1 MRSRRAWQLAASFA
15 AAVLLLGVIM
25 ASWQG
30 GSPAPVAAEMP
41 ADPAAPVPAAMREPD
56 DDPGSP
62 PATTEAADS
71 RPDVARLFA
80 LDAAGRLVIDADTG
94 MALEA
99 LIGDM
104 PEQPSPLDVRRTE
117 DALRKG
123 LPAREAARAIGLL
136 RSYRAYV
143 AEVESQVAPGGIPQ
157 SLDEVD
163 ALFDRMTALRLRHFD
178 RATAE
183 ALFGTH
189 DAYARYTMQTT
200 FIEQDGSLSGPVKQ
214 DRLDRLRA
222 QLPEE
227 VKAMIPLLSPE
238 MEQVEREVARMRRE
252 GATDE
257 QVEAFRHR
265 QALPRPGG

>member
-1 MRSRRAWQLAASFA
+1 MRSRRAWQLAASSA
-15 AAVLLLGVIM
+15 VAVLLLGVVI
-25 ASWQG
+25 ASWLG
-30 GSPAPVAAEMP
+30 GSPPPAAAGIPAVQAEPAPAAES
-41 ADPAAPVPAAMREPD
+41 APD
-56 DDPGSP
+56 DDPGAP
-62 PATTEAADS
+62 PATAEAADA
-71 RPDVARLFA
+71 RPDVARLFE
-80 LDAAGRLVIDADTG
+80 LDAAGHLVIDADTG
-94 MALEA
+94 VALEA
-99 LIGDM
+99 LIGDL

-123 LPAREAARAIGLL
+123 LPAREAAKAIGLL

-157 SLDEVD
+157 SLGEVD
-163 ALFDRMTALRLRHFD
+163 ALFDRMAALRLKHFD

-227 VKAMIPLLSPE
+227 VKAMIPPLSPE

-252 GATDE
+252 GANDE
-257 QVEAFRHR
+257 QVEAFRQR

>member
-1 MRSRRAWQLAASFA
+1 M
-15 AAVLLLGVIM
+15 
-25 ASWQG
+25 
-30 GSPAPVAAEMP
+30 
-41 ADPAAPVPAAMREPD
+41 
-56 DDPGSP
+56 
-62 PATTEAADS
+62 
-71 RPDVARLFA
+71 
-80 LDAAGRLVIDADTG
+80 
-94 MALEA
+94 
-99 LIGDM
+99 GDL
-104 PEQPSPLDVRRTE
+104 PEQPSPLDVQRME

-157 SLDEVD
+157 SLDDVN
-163 ALFDRMTALRLRHFD
+163 ALFDRMAALRLKHFD
-178 RATAE
+178 RATADR
-183 ALFGTH
+183 LFGTH
-189 DAYARYTMQTT
+189 EAYARYTMQST

-227 VKAMIPLLSPE
+227 VRAMIPPLSPE
-238 MEQVEREVARMRRE
+238 LEQMEREVARMRRE

-257 QVEAFRHR
+257 QVEAFRQR